1 MMKINKE
8 LKKKK
13 LEFFLAKLY
22 HLVFSDKFKEKIK
35 FNFNKGISRLDLINF
50 LIKKNH
56 YQKYL
61 EIGCD
66 NDQVFSKIKI
76 SKIGVD
82 PVSGGNFRGTSDDFF
97 RENSE
102 LFDCIFIDGLHEYSQ
117 VLRDIKNSIKIL
129 SLNGV
134 ILVHDCLPEK
144 IYNQY
149 VPRCTYKWNGDVW
162 KAIVEL
168 RTYENLNIQTILIDE
183 GIAVIKKEKNKDVLK
198 INQRNFQNLK
208 FEFFYH
214 NYENLMKTI
223 DYEKFI
229 EQ

>member
-1 MMKINKE
+1 MIRINKE
-8 LKKKK
+8 LKKK
-13 LEFFLAKLY
+13 LEFFCVKLY
-22 HLVFSDKFKEKIK
+22 HLVFSEKFKKKIN
-35 FNFNKGISRLDLINF
+35 FNFNKAISRLDLINF

-76 SKIGVD
+76 SKVGVD

-102 LFDCIFIDGLHEYSQ
+102 LFDCIFIDGLHVYSQ

-129 SLNGV
+129 SLDGV

-149 VPRCTYKWNGDVW
+149 VPRCTYKWKGDVW

-183 GIAVIKKEKNKDVLK
+183 GIAVIKKKKNLDKLK

-214 NYENLMKTI
+214 NYKNLMKTI

-229 EQ
+229 KQ